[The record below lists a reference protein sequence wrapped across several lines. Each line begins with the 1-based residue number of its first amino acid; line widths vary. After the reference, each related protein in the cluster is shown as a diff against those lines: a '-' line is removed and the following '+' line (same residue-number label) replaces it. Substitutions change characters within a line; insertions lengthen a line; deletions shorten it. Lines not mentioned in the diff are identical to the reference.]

1 MDDGPALTVKERVE
15 KAISR
20 VRPYIQSDGGDISLV
35 AIHED
40 TGIVE
45 VSLHGACGSCPSSLV
60 TLKGGVERAVRA
72 EAPEIKEVVT
82 V

>member
-1 MDDGPALTVKERVE
+1 MPTIQERVE
-15 KAISR
+15 SVIAK
-20 VRPYIQSDGGDISLV
+20 VRPYIQSDGGDITLV

-45 VSLHGACGSCPSSLV
+45 VSLHGACNTCPSSTA
-60 TLKGGVERAVRA
+60 TLKGGVERMMRQEV
-72 EAPEIKEVVT
+72 PEIKEVVT